1 MMDLKARAELG
12 DILTD
17 IQILLDILA
26 KNPSAL
32 EAYPNL
38 KSHLENRSQNRHRIS
53 EVPSCNS

>member
-1 MMDLKARAELG
+1 MDLRARSELG

-17 IQILLDILA
+17 IEVLLDILA

-38 KSHLENRSQNRHRIS
+38 KHHLANREPKSVES
-53 EVPSCNS
+53 SGA